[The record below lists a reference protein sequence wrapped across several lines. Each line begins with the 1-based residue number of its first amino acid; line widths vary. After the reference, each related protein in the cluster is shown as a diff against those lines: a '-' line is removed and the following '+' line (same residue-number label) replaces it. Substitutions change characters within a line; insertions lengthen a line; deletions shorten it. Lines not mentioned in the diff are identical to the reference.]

1 MGYPLGV
8 PFIGRNKKPAENQR
22 VSKFVS
28 GERGYSR
35 GRRGNDALPLFNELV
50 SRYLRQPLE
59 TVQF

>member
-28 GERGYSR
+28 GERG
-35 GRRGNDALPLFNELV
+35 L
-50 SRYLRQPLE
+50 
-59 TVQF
+59 